1 MKVGDPVYR
10 GSEVHLPVEVLS
22 YILSYVA
29 SFHDLKAQSTI
40 WACCLVS
47 RSWYAASVSHLYAH
61 PLLDNRNFD
70 KFARTLCPPI
80 SSHKPRVGLENC
92 IKHLDMG
99 GLAYESSKS
108 LTARLIRRTRN
119 SLLSFAAPAVTF
131 SIACLAPLSKCTN
144 LQVLDLSSD
153 SYDMSLRQLL
163 DSIGHLEHL
172 TSLKLPRNALRG
184 RCNLQPKSHWP
195 NRLQSLQ
202 ISDLLYDEIESWA
215 VLFESWPDTL
225 RTLRIAE
232 CKGYGSLHSLDPA
245 ILTANTIHCLEIG
258 LSGHDDAFPFRKILK
273 TFPSLT
279 TLAIPAYQAEQM
291 AKWKG
296 LDEYLSNV
304 QTGAYLND
312 VDHESLL
319 AVLVFTEQFPAAS
332 PAPVLT
338 VEVLEKYVQKF
349 PRLRKLKIPQSF
361 AQLHSRNRYEQLNDQ
376 LEERAGP
383 DALSSSGLF
392 FC

>member
-1 MKVGDPVYR
+1 MPPY
-10 GSEVHLPVEVLS
+10 VL
-22 YILSYVA
+22 
-29 SFHDLKAQSTI
+29 T
-40 WACCLVS
+40 
-47 RSWYAASVSHLYAH
+47 
-61 PLLDNRNFD
+61 
-70 KFARTLCPPI
+70 
-80 SSHKPRVGLENC
+80 
-92 IKHLDMG
+92 
-99 GLAYESSKS
+99 
-108 LTARLIRRTRN
+108 RLIIHR
-119 SLLSFAAPAVTF
+119 
-131 SIACLAPLSKCTN
+131 IACLAPLSKCTN

-195 NRLQSLQ
+195 RRLHSLQ

-215 VLFESWPDTL
+215 ALFESWPDTL

-279 TLAIPAYQAEQM
+279 TLAIPAYLAEQM

-296 LDEYLSNV
+296 LDEYLSNM

-319 AVLVFTEQFPAAS
+319 AVLVFTEQYPAAS
-332 PAPVLT
+332 PTPVLT
-338 VEVLEKYVQKF
+338 VEILEKYVHKF
-349 PRLRKLKIPQSF
+349 PRLRRLNIPERF
-361 AQLHSRNRYEQLNDQ
+361 TQLVSRNRYEELNDR
-376 LEERAGP
+376 LEETAAPEARF
-383 DALSSSGLF
+383 SSGLY